1 MRLWRPG
8 KYLDFYAE
16 NPLGESANHSGV
28 DVTGASYEPGTD
40 TKDLFPEFFNHEGTG
55 AEIPPDETYVL
66 TPGDCLFIPEGWWH
80 WVDSTPG
87 TMAVNFWWESP
98 FAMDLAA
105 KVEPLLTFDLP
116 PATLNERCDA
126 LMGALKGELESG
138 LTQYRRRKIFAACGR
153 VEKHRCV
160 VSMTHC
166 HGARMFR
173 RQSSLSNTKW
183 GRGGE
188 FKENFP
194 FYELFADRLCYD
206 VKKVSGVFL
215 FSLCLA
221 IWCVNFVF
229 FRFRLVTGTTRGTLN
244 DGGRTRTWTVSRTT
258 RGLRRT
264 TTTCLRSASIS
275 CGGSRTPPRKS
286 SGTF

>member
-1 MRLWRPG
+1 
-8 KYLDFYAE
+8 
-16 NPLGESANHSGV
+16 
-28 DVTGASYEPGTD
+28 
-40 TKDLFPEFFNHEGTG
+40 
-55 AEIPPDETYVL
+55 
-66 TPGDCLFIPEGWWH
+66 
-80 WVDSTPG
+80 
-87 TMAVNFWWESP
+87 MAVNFWWESP

-116 PATLNERCDA
+116 PAVLNERCDA

-138 LTQYRRRKIFAACGR
+138 LTQYHRRKIFAACGR

-183 GRGGE
+183 GRRPHGE
-188 FKENFP
+188 NFTENFP

-215 FSLCLA
+215 FSHCLA
-221 IWCVNFVF
+221 V
-229 FRFRLVTGTTRGTLN
+229 
-244 DGGRTRTWTVSRTT
+244 
-258 RGLRRT
+258 
-264 TTTCLRSASIS
+264 
-275 CGGSRTPPRKS
+275 
-286 SGTF
+286 

>member
-8 KYLDFYAE
+8 KYNDFYAE

-55 AEIPPDETYVL
+55 TEIPPDETYVL

-126 LMGALKGELESG
+126 
-138 LTQYRRRKIFAACGR
+138 
-153 VEKHRCV
+153 
-160 VSMTHC
+160 
-166 HGARMFR
+166 
-173 RQSSLSNTKW
+173 
-183 GRGGE
+183 
-188 FKENFP
+188 
-194 FYELFADRLCYD
+194 
-206 VKKVSGVFL
+206 
-215 FSLCLA
+215 CLLYTSPSP
-221 IWCVNFVF
+221 
-229 FRFRLVTGTTRGTLN
+229 RDQR
-244 DGGRTRTWTVSRTT
+244 
-258 RGLRRT
+258 
-264 TTTCLRSASIS
+264 
-275 CGGSRTPPRKS
+275 GSRMPS
-286 SGTF
+286 SA